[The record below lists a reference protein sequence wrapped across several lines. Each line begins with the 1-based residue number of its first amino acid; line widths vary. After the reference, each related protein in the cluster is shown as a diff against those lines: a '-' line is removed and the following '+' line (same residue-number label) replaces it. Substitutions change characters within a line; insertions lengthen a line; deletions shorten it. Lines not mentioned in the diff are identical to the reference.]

1 MSTLAEKAKTYL
13 EEALTENPQLFL
25 VSFEVNQANHI
36 KIVIDG
42 DEDVSI
48 TDCMAVSRKVEHQL
62 DRDEEDFAVE
72 VTSFG
77 VGEGLLYPRQYIKN
91 VGRKLEV
98 ETQDAKIKADL
109 VAASQDGIQLKWSA
123 REPKPVGK
131 GKHTVQKEMEI
142 PYTEI
147 KKAKVMIT
155 FNK

>member
-109 VAASQDGIQLKWSA
+109 VAANQDGIQLKWSA

-147 KKAKVMIT
+147 KKAKVMII